1 MEVSQGPLVIGHH
14 DILGDQL
21 TQGAFDQSS
30 KTAFNQQ
37 NANVGMGYT
46 AGTGII
52 EPIVKSHLD

>member
-1 MEVSQGPLVIGHH
+1 MPRVIGHH

-46 AGTGII
+46 AGTGIR